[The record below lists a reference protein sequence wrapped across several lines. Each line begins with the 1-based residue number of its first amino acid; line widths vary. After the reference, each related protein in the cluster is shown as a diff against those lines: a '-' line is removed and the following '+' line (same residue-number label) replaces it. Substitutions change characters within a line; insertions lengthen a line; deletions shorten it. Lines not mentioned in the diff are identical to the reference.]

1 MKIINIVGARPQFI
15 KYFPVSEAI
24 NNFRKTSG
32 MVVQDIL
39 IHTGQHY
46 DYSMS
51 KIFFDE
57 FGIREPDYHLGVG
70 SGSHGA
76 QTGQILQRV
85 EDVLLKEKPD
95 IVVVYG
101 DTNSTLGGALAAS
114 KLHIPIVHVEAGLRS
129 YNKYMPEEI
138 NRVLTDHISSVL
150 ICPTEAAVKN
160 LRSEGFTNIVN
171 DGKLYEVFDE
181 KCHKVMDDIANSL
194 VVNVG
199 DVMYD
204 VLLYAIG
211 IASKRSKI
219 MEQLQVTSKD
229 YCLLTIHRAENT
241 DDQERL
247 KEIINF
253 VNDVSSGTRIIFPV
267 HPRAKKAF
275 ETMKIRFRDNV
286 SSIEPLGYFDM
297 MMLLKNSKCVLTDSG
312 GLQKEAYWLGVPCI
326 TLRDETEW
334 VETIRSGWNVLYKD
348 YKEQHNLS
356 NNNERYYGDGK
367 AAEKIINVLSE
378 WLSNKNLA
386 RRSHNQI
393 PLKKGGEGGC

>member
-1 MKIINIVGARPQFI
+1 MKIANIVGARPQFI

-24 NNFRKTSG
+24 KNLRNSSG
-32 MVVQDIL
+32 IEIHDIL

-70 SGSHGA
+70 SGSHGV
-76 QTGQILQRV
+76 QTGQILQKV

-95 IVVVYG
+95 VVVIYG

-114 KLHIPIVHVEAGLRS
+114 KLHIPVVHVEAGLRS

-138 NRVLTDHISSVL
+138 NRVLTDHISSIL
-150 ICPTEAAVKN
+150 ICPTEASVGN
-160 LRSEGFTNIVN
+160 LRREGFTNILN
-171 DGKLYEVFDE
+171 DGKLYEAFDAR
-181 KCHKVMDDIANSL
+181 CHKVMGDIANSL
-194 VVNVG
+194 VINVG

-204 VLLYAIG
+204 VLIYAVE
-211 IASKRSKI
+211 IATRRSKI

-241 DDQERL
+241 DDQEKL
-247 KEIINF
+247 EEVINF

-275 ETMKIRFRDNV
+275 ETLKMRFGDNV

-297 MMLLKNSKCVLTDSG
+297 VMLLKNSKCVLTDSG
-312 GLQKEAYWLGVPCI
+312 GLQKEAYWLNP
-326 TLRDETEW
+326 TSTN
-334 VETIRSGWNVLYKD
+334 S
-348 YKEQHNLS
+348 S
-356 NNNERYYGDGK
+356 
-367 AAEKIINVLSE
+367 
-378 WLSNKNLA
+378 
-386 RRSHNQI
+386 
-393 PLKKGGEGGC
+393 

>member
-1 MKIINIVGARPQFI
+1 MKIANIVGARPQFI

-24 NNFRKTSG
+24 NNFRNTSG

-51 KIFFDE
+51 KIFFNE

-76 QTGQILQRV
+76 QTGQILQKV
-85 EDVLLKEKPD
+85 EEVLVNEKPD

-138 NRVLTDHISSVL
+138 NRVLTDHISSIL
-150 ICPTEAAVKN
+150 ICPTEAAVGN
-160 LRSEGFTNIVN
+160 LRREGFTNILN
-171 DGKLYEVFDE
+171 DGKLYDAFDGICL
-181 KCHKVMDDIANSL
+181 KGMDDIANSL
-194 VVNVG
+194 VVNMG

-204 VLLYAIG
+204 ALLYVVE
-211 IASKRSKI
+211 IAARRSQI
-219 MEQLQVTSKD
+219 MEQLRVTSKD
-229 YCLLTIHRAENT
+229 YCLLTIHRAENA

-247 KEIINF
+247 NEIINF
-253 VNDVSSGTRIIFPV
+253 VNDVSSGMRVIFPV
-267 HPRAKKAF
+267 HPRTRKAF
-275 ETMKIRFRDNV
+275 ETMKIRFKDNV

-297 MMLLKNSKCVLTDSG
+297 VMLLKNSKCVLTDSG
-312 GLQKEAYWLGVPCI
+312 GLQKEAYWLKVPCI
-326 TLRDETEW
+326 TLREETEW
-334 VETIRSGWNVLYKD
+334 IETVQSGWNILYKD
-348 YKEQHNLS
+348 YKESHSPKYDDN
-356 NNNERYYGDGK
+356 YYGDGK
-367 AAEKIINVLSE
+367 SAEKIVNVLVKLFGS
-378 WLSNKNLA
+378 
-386 RRSHNQI
+386 
-393 PLKKGGEGGC
+393 